1 MALINNPG
9 GSTPG
14 LTGVL
19 DSINRGGIAGNVGA
33 PVDIANMILGVTFPG
48 LHSEKPIMGSEW
60 IGDQMRK
67 AGLVSETRQPLG
79 EMVAG
84 LAGPVAGLAKNAFK
98 SIGKVAKEASVL
110 TNLFPEV
117 RAMAN
122 TIGPAG
128 EVLGPGGNIIK
139 TGVAWSNDAPIPVTL
154 SKPDIYDPHSMAQMV
169 KEAAE
174 ATGYKQDRKSYF
186 NMLHDIKYDSGLGNA
201 VTDTIEDKARF
212 GTMDYNSIINNKTN
226 VAKTIALDKEY
237 GSTLRE
243 AHSNF
248 KKNVADRLDISIHND
263 PWETPTW
270 AGRMMTTP
278 EGHFLDLQ
286 LDNKQSFNDVLYH
299 ELNHAALSP
308 LNGGKEHMSDALTSD
323 IMDIVAPVHNFVDD
337 PKLLSDHSYLT
348 GVGFKGS
355 NYNDTTEIM
364 ANLITGPRVVAAEKG
379 IIPNIDADFTLKNIQ
394 ELATADPR
402 YARFL
407 ELVGDPDHYLKM
419 LNKLTPVALMSYGGS
434 QVNKKASSK

>member
-19 DSINRGGIAGNVGA
+19 DSIYRGGIAGNVGA

-79 EMVAG
+79 EFVAG

-110 TNLFPEV
+110 TDLFPEV
-117 RAMAN
+117 RAMAKF
-122 TIGPAG
+122 P
-128 EVLGPGGNIIK
+128 
-139 TGVAWSNDAPIPVTL
+139 D
-154 SKPDIYDPHSMAQMV
+154 SKPDVYDPHSMAQMV

-174 ATGYKQDRKSYF
+174 TTGYKQDRKSYF
-186 NMLHDIKYDSGLGNA
+186 ILLHDIKS
-201 VTDTIEDKARF
+201 DTALSNTVADAIEEKARF
-212 GTMDYNSIINNKTN
+212 GAMDYNSIINNKTN
-226 VAKTIALDKEY
+226 VAKTTALDKEY
-237 GSTLRE
+237 GSTFRE
-243 AHSNF
+243 AHANF
-248 KKNVADRLDISIHND
+248 KKNVADRLDVSIFND

-270 AGRMMTTP
+270 AGRMMSTP

-308 LNGGKEHMSDALTSD
+308 LNSGKEHMSDALTSD

-337 PKLLSDHSYLT
+337 PKLLSDHLYLT

-364 ANLITGPRVVAAEKG
+364 ANLITGPRVVAVEKG

-419 LNKLTPVALMSYGGS
+419 LNKLTPVALMSYGNS
-434 QVNKKASSK
+434 QVNKKAPSK